1 MLNHLRD
8 TDAIKAWTVLLRTCL
23 RATAV
28 ELLTI
33 PITSN
38 QHTAYYITIIN
49 WTTHVIGFLITS
61 HVTAPR
67 LLVQTTQ
74 TGPDLGIHDQE
85 KTITAH
91 GPFVYY

>member
-38 QHTAYYITIIN
+38 QHTAYYITTIN
-49 WTTHVIGFLITS
+49 WTTHVNWLS
-61 HVTAPR
+61 HHLTCHPPR

-74 TGPDLGIHDQE
+74 TGPDLEIYDQE
-85 KTITAH
+85 
-91 GPFVYY
+91 